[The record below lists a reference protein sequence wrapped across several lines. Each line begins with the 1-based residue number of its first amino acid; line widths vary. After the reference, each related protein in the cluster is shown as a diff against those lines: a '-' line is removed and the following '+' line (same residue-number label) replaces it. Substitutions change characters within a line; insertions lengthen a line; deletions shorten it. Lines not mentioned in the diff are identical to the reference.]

1 MGRIARLQ
9 IAGGLYHVTSRGNAR
24 GAIHK
29 DDADYSTYLRHVAKV
44 VERFDWRCHSFCLM
58 PNHEHLMIETPEP
71 NLAAGM
77 HVLNLSYARFFNWRY
92 RRVGHVFQGPY
103 RAVPILAEGH
113 LLAVVRY
120 VVLNPVEA
128 GLVADPA
135 DWQWTSHRAT
145 AGLEQPPDFLQVD
158 RIRSYFRHGSSDGTR
173 EYLSFVTAPL
183 RTLDF
188 AA

>member
-1 MGRIARLQ
+1 MGRVPRPQVAD
-9 IAGGLYHVTSRGNAR
+9 GLYHVMSRGNAR
-24 GAIHK
+24 GAIFK
-29 DDADYSTYLRHVAKV
+29 DDADYSTFLGQLTKV
-44 VERFDWRCHSFCLM
+44 VKRFDWRCHSFCLM
-58 PNHEHLMIETPEP
+58 PNHVHLMIETPEP

-77 HVLNLSYARFFNWRY
+77 QVLNLSYARFFNWRY

-103 RAVPILAEGH
+103 RSVPILTEGH

-135 DWQWTSHRAT
+135 DWRWTSHRAT
-145 AGLEQPPDFLQVD
+145 AGLEPPPDFLDVD
-158 RIRSYFRHGSSDGTR
+158 RIRSCFRHPGSNGAR
-173 EYLSFVTAPL
+173 EYLDFVTAPL

>member
-1 MGRIARLQ
+1 M
-9 IAGGLYHVTSRGNAR
+9 AGGLYHVTSRGNAR

-29 DDADYSTYLRHVAKV
+29 DDADYATYLRHVAKV

-77 HVLNLSYARFFNWRY
+77 HVLNLAYARFFNWRY

-103 RAVPILAEGH
+103 GAVPILTEGH

-135 DWQWTSHRAT
+135 DWRWTSHRAT
-145 AGLEQPPDFLQVD
+145 AGLEPPPDFLQVD
-158 RIRSYFRHGSSDGTR
+158 RIQNYFRRGSSDGTR